1 MKVGRP
7 RTLADLHCPC
17 CGKRFHPKRAITR
30 FCSRAC
36 VDRNKVNAHLDRHNS
51 RTRPRYAYDGRL
63 SDALWREIHAARA
76 EAATAPLYR
85 PGTSL

>member
-1 MKVGRP
+1 MKIGRP
-7 RTLADLHCPC
+7 RTLADRLCAA
-17 CGKRFHPKRAITR
+17 CGKRFRPKHATTR

-36 VDRNKVNAHLDRHNS
+36 RDHSHRRSPAPAPVARRS
-51 RTRPRYAYDGRL
+51 YAYNGRL

-85 PGTSL
+85 PGNVG